1 MANENE
7 EEDARDYFVVVNE
20 EEQYS
25 IWLADKPVPN
35 GWKAVGEKKKKADC
49 LKYIGEVWTDM
60 RPKSLREATKPS
72 S

>member
-1 MANENE
+1 MAVD
-7 EEDARDYFVVVNE
+7 EDDDDRNYLVVVND

-35 GWKAVGEKKKKADC
+35 GWRVVGDPKKKAQC

-60 RPKSLREATKPS
+60 RPKSLRDAMDQK
-72 S
+72 